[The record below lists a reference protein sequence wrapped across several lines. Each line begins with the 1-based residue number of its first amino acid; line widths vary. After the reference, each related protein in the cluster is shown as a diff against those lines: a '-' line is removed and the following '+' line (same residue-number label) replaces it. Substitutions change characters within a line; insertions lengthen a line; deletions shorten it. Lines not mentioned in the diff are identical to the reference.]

1 MANFAS
7 LSPATILQGG
17 PEMIGLLAQ
26 QKKRM
31 AANVATKPRATYGL
45 SMNFSV
51 VIGWADLGDWQT
63 CSGLKVE
70 FVSKE
75 IQVGGGVGRV
85 VLIPDTVKYQK
96 ISLTRAMS
104 ATGSNALRSW
114 LSSTVQAWD
123 SGDHSR
129 PDHCTITLKDDG
141 NVEVASWEL
150 RNVIPLAWTGP
161 SMNAAKH
168 DMAMET
174 LDLMHGGF
182 L

>member
-7 LSPATILQGG
+7 LSPATIAQLG
-17 PEMIGLLAQ
+17 PEAAGLIAQ
-26 QKKRM
+26 QAMR
-31 AANVATKPRATYGL
+31 ARPTPTKPRATYGL

-70 FVSKE
+70 FVTKD
-75 IQVGGGVGRV
+75 IQVGGGVGRS
-85 VLIPDTVKYQK
+85 VLIPDVVKYQK
-96 ISLTRAMS
+96 VSLSRAMS
-104 ATGSNALRSW
+104 ATGSGVLQSW
-114 LSSTVQAWD
+114 LSKAVKAWD
-123 SGDHSR
+123 GGDHSR
-129 PDHCTITLKDDG
+129 PDHCTITLRDDG
-141 NVEVASWEL
+141 NAEVASWEL

-174 LDLMHGGF
+174 LELMHGGF